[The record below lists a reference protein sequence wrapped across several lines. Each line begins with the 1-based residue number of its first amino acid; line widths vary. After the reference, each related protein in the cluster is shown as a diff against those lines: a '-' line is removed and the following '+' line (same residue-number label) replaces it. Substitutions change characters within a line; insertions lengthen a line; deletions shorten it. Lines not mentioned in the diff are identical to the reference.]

1 MRLFFV
7 PLIAAALVVVPGP
20 AASAAQTRVTSLP
33 ALQSALDNAK
43 PGDTIAL
50 ADGSYAASSTL
61 AIKRSGTASAPVT
74 VTAEHVGKATITGSK
89 TFSFASGVS
98 NVVLQGFKFRGS
110 ASLSVPAGASHNR
123 LSRNDFQLTSDG

>member
-7 PLIAAALVVVPGP
+7 PLITAALVVVPGP
-20 AASAAQTRVTSLP
+20 AATAAQTVRVTSLS
-33 ALQSALDNAK
+33 ALQSALDKANA
-43 PGDTIAL
+43 GDTIAL

-61 AIKRSGTASAPVT
+61 SIKRSGTASAPVT

-98 NVVLQGFKFRGS
+98 NVVLRGFKS
-110 ASLSVPAGASHNR
+110 ATARP
-123 LSRNDFQLTSDG
+123 